1 MFHRLMYCVF
11 IFTKGYFMK
20 HMIVSLIVPEW
31 KELLGAHEY
40 RSFTMNP
47 EDINDM
53 FYQHLA
59 EYQNRGFSN
68 VMLIFDRNAEPE
80 REVYIFPLHSRDIR
94 KYQHNFEPK
103 GYNFEPR
110 GHIINIQEYLQ
121 EIETYNNTPELLE
134 KLDQCSCKP

>member
-1 MFHRLMYCVF
+1 MYCVF
-11 IFTKGYFMK
+11 IFTKGCFLE
-20 HMIVSLIVPEW
+20 HRIVSLIVPEW
-31 KELLGAHEY
+31 QELLGAHEY

-59 EYQNRGFSN
+59 QYQNRGFSN

-94 KYQHNFEPK
+94 KYQHNFEP
-103 GYNFEPR
+103 R

-121 EIETYNNTPELLE
+121 EIETYNNAPELLE
-134 KLDQCSCKP
+134 KLDQYSCKP